1 MGFEPMIEVLQ
12 TSALPLGY
20 VAEPP
25 RFYPKRGRLSK
36 SRHFRR
42 TAHLQLGSS
51 SLTSTRRNTL
61 PTIVLG
67 SEARNSICFGT
78 LYPTSRSRQ

>member
-1 MGFEPMIEVLQ
+1 
-12 TSALPLGY
+12 
-20 VAEPP
+20 
-25 RFYPKRGRLSK
+25 LSK

-42 TAHLQLGSS
+42 TAHFWSAS